1 MAKTKTVFFV
11 ISCSADGL
19 NLDIRFL
26 YVHGEGTS
34 GLLPTTIKEAK
45 RRIYDCYGKQKCT
58 VCDAEI
64 HKCNI
69 VREKQTVKQGYVRNE
84 NKLGLQFE
92 KGDAVYQDE
101 KGKLIVK

>member
-11 ISCSADGL
+11 LSCSADGT
-19 NLDIRFL
+19 DVDMRFL

-45 RRIYDCYGKQKCT
+45 RRIYECYKRQKCT

-64 HKCNI
+64 HKCTI

-84 NKLGLQFE
+84 NKLGMRASE
-92 KGDAVYQDE
+92 RSATKR
-101 KGKLIVK
+101 